1 MPEKFKRANVKI
13 DESLNTP
20 SHLQQPEVRVNKQ
33 VADKYE
39 KLKRNH
45 FKKWT
50 KRIKGM
56 GFTYV

>member
-1 MPEKFKRANVKI
+1 MKI